1 MFNARRSLSSL
12 GWSAVALVGLT
23 LGACAAPSHST
34 AYRPHTTS
42 HDAEVAAMARQLVPL
57 KVMELRGIDVSSAV
71 TDPHDWPERGGR
83 TYAALEEETDPAP
96 TPPRRSDPVP
106 PKTETETKRR
116 TPAPTPPPRKTT
128 PPTPPRSGSTAG
140 GTDAKKPTLDDLG
153 LPKPGADRG
162 RSGTKPASVV
172 NTSGDR
178 KPVSGPYA
186 ALEREEREVGDMTF
200 KLKDERRQLNR
211 LVSALRKVKRE
222 DSAFNRVNLD
232 RTAEEYRAARCN
244 QHTSVSSIQALAR
257 GGDANSLD
265 ERELREEENKLR
277 DAIDRFV
284 ERRKS
289 IVRLI
294 MAKRQLAESND
305 PKAREAHDQ
314 ALRKYNAAK

>member
-1 MFNARRSLSSL
+1 
-12 GWSAVALVGLT
+12 
-23 LGACAAPSHST
+23 
-34 AYRPHTTS
+34 
-42 HDAEVAAMARQLVPL
+42 MARQLVPL
-57 KVMELRGIDVSSAV
+57 KVMELRGVDVSSAV
-71 TDPHDWPERGGR
+71 TDPHAWPERGGR

-96 TPPRRSDPVP
+96 APTRRSDPVP
-106 PKTETETKRR
+106 PKTGSDTTRR
-116 TPAPTPPPRKTT
+116 TPAPKPPPRKTT
-128 PPTPPRSGSTAG
+128 PPTPPRNGSTAG
-140 GTDAKKPTLDDLG
+140 SGSERKPTLGDLG

-178 KPVSGPYA
+178 KTSNGPYA
-186 ALEREEREVGDMTF
+186 ALEREEREVGNMAF

-244 QHTSVSSIQALAR
+244 QHTSVGSIQSLAR
-257 GGDANSLD
+257 GGDAKSLD

-294 MAKRQLAESND
+294 MAKRALAKSND
-305 PKAREAHDQ
+305 AKTREAHDQ